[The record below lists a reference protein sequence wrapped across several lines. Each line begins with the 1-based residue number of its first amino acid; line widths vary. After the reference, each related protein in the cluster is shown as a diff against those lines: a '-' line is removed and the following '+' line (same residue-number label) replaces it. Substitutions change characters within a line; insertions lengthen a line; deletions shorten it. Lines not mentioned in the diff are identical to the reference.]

1 MGEHLQLVQQAVVDL
16 VQVLVPLRVLAVA
29 WQEGQ
34 QRTVCSH
41 QRIICAPKLRMQS

>member
-16 VQVLVPLRVLAVA
+16 VQVRVAPRVLAVA

-34 QRTVCSH
+34 QRTVGCP
-41 QRIICAPKLRMQS
+41 QRVVRAPELSMQS